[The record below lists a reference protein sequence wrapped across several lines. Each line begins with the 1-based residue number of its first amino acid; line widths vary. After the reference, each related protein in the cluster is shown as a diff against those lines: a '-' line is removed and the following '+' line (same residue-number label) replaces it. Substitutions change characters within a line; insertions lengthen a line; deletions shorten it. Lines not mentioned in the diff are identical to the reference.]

1 MHLLHAPSSQGTI
14 TYLKSTKIKGF
25 QMSKKTIVVCDHIH
39 QSGLDILAND
49 NEIELINAADEPK
62 DKLIAEII
70 PLADVAI
77 TRSSTDVDD
86 AFLASAQKITAV
98 VRAGV
103 GVDNVDIPGASKQG
117 IVIMNVPTANTIA
130 AVELTLA
137 HMLSCVRQFPYAH
150 NNLKLDRVWRRQDW
164 YGTELKDKKLGI
176 IGFGNIG
183 SRVGKRAKAF
193 EMDVIAYDP
202 YIDPSKATDLDIGY
216 TKNFEDILAC
226 DIITIHTPKTEETIG
241 MIGKEEIARMKDGVI
256 LINCARGGLYNEEAL
271 LEGLTSGKIAMA
283 GIDVFNKEPATD
295 HPLLDLD
302 NVTVTPHL
310 GANTKESQ
318 RNIAIQAAENAI
330 AAAKGIA
337 YPNALNLP
345 IKENELPDFVRPYL
359 ELIQKMGHLSAQVTK
374 SAVKSIKV
382 TAKGPVSDY
391 LASMQTFATVGVLTE
406 SLADQVNYVN
416 AEFVAKERGIELT
429 NEVKPNTSGFT
440 NKVKIK
446 LTTADSTITIAGTVF
461 DDAVQRIIEID
472 DYILDVEP
480 KGTMIFFRNTD
491 TPGVIGDV
499 GRILADNGLNI
510 SDFRLG
516 RDNKQQALA
525 VVRVDGLVS
534 KKVLDALSALDAC
547 ISVSHA
553 TL

>member
-1 MHLLHAPSSQGTI
+1 
-14 TYLKSTKIKGF
+14 
-25 QMSKKTIVVCDHIH
+25 MSKKTIVVCDHIH
-39 QSGLDILAND
+39 QDGLDILLDD

-62 DKLIAEII
+62 DTLISNII

-86 AFLASAQKITAV
+86 AFLAVASKITAI

-103 GVDNVDIPGASKQG
+103 GVDNVDIAGSSKQG
-117 IVIMNVPTANTIA
+117 IIVMNVPTANTIA
-130 AVELTLA
+130 AVELTMTHL
-137 HMLSCVRQFPYAH
+137 LSCVRKFPYAH

-202 YIDPSKATDLDIGY
+202 YIDPVKVTDLDVGY
-216 TKNFEDILAC
+216 TKDFKDILAC
-226 DIITIHTPKTEETIG
+226 DIITIHTPKNSETIG
-241 MIGKEEIARMKDGVI
+241 IIGKEEIAKMKDGVI
-256 LINCARGGLYNEEAL
+256 LINCARGGLYDEDAL

-283 GIDVFNKEPATD
+283 GIDVFDKEPATD
-295 HPLLDLD
+295 HPFLDLD

-318 RNIAIQAAENAI
+318 KNIAIQAAENAI
-330 AAAKGIA
+330 SAAKGIS

-345 IKENELPDFVRPYL
+345 IKENELPEFVRPYL
-359 ELIQKMGHLSAQVTK
+359 ELVQKIGHLSAQVTK
-374 SAVKSIKV
+374 SAVKSIKIM
-382 TAKGPVSDY
+382 ASGPISEH
-391 LASMQTFATVGVLTE
+391 LESMSTFVTVGVLTE
-406 SLADQVNYVN
+406 SVGDQVNYVN
-416 AEFVAKERGIELT
+416 AEFVADERGIKISTEA
-429 NEVKPNTSGFT
+429 KPSNSGFI
-440 NKVKIK
+440 NKVCVK
-446 LTTADSTITIAGTVF
+446 LTTSEGTISIAGTVF
-461 DDAVQRIIEID
+461 DDNVQRIIEID

-499 GRILADNGLNI
+499 GHIMAVNKLNI

-525 VVRVDGLVS
+525 VVRIDGQVT
-534 KKVLDALSALDAC
+534 KEVIFALQSLEAC
-547 ISVSHA
+547 ISVSYA
-553 TL
+553 SI

>member
-1 MHLLHAPSSQGTI
+1 
-14 TYLKSTKIKGF
+14 
-25 QMSKKTIVVCDHIH
+25 MSIKTIVVCDHIH
-39 QSGLDILAND
+39 QDGLDILAND
-49 NEIELINAADEPK
+49 SEIELINAADEPK
-62 DKLIAEII
+62 DKLVSELI

-77 TRSSTDVDD
+77 TRSSTDVDG
-86 AFLASAQKITAV
+86 AFLAAAKKITAV

-103 GVDNVDIPGASKQG
+103 GVDNVDIPGSSKQG

-130 AVELTLA
+130 AVELTMT
-137 HMLSCVRQFPYAH
+137 HMLSCVRSFPYAH

-193 EMDVIAYDP
+193 EMDVLAFDP
-202 YIDPSKATDLDIGY
+202 YIDAAKATDLDIGY

-226 DIITIHTPKTEETIG
+226 DIITIHTPKNPETLG
-241 MIGKEEIARMKDGVI
+241 MIGKAEIAKMKDGVI
-256 LINCARGGLYNEEAL
+256 LINCARGGLFDEDAL
-271 LEGLTSGKIAMA
+271 LEGLKSGKIAKA

-318 RNIAIQAAENAI
+318 KNIAIQAAENAI
-330 AAAKGIA
+330 AAAKGIS

-359 ELIQKMGHLSAQVTK
+359 ELVQKIGHLSAQVTK

-382 TAKGPVSDY
+382 MATGPVADHIE
-391 LASMQTFATVGVLTE
+391 SMGTFATVGVLTE
-406 SLADQVNYVN
+406 SVGDQVNYVN
-416 AEFVAKERGIELT
+416 AEFVAEERGIEIT
-429 NEVKPNTSGFT
+429 KEVKPNNSGFT
-440 NKVKIK
+440 NKVGIK
-446 LTTADSTITIAGTVF
+446 LTTAEGTISIAGTVF
-461 DDAVQRIIEID
+461 GDTVQRIIEID
-472 DYILDVEP
+472 DYVLDVEP

-491 TPGVIGDV
+491 TPGVIGHV
-499 GRILADNGLNI
+499 GKIMADNGLNI

-516 RDNKQQALA
+516 RDSKQQALA
-525 VVRVDGLVS
+525 VVRIDGHVT
-534 KKVLDALSALDAC
+534 KDVIEALQRLDAC

>member
-1 MHLLHAPSSQGTI
+1 
-14 TYLKSTKIKGF
+14 
-25 QMSKKTIVVCDHIH
+25 MSKKTIVVCDHIH

-49 NEIELINAADEPK
+49 SEIEFINAADEPK
-62 DKLIAEII
+62 DKLVSEII

-86 AFLASAQKITAV
+86 AFLAAAKKITAV

-103 GVDNVDIPGASKQG
+103 GVDNVDIPGSSKQG
-117 IVIMNVPTANTIA
+117 IVIMNVPTANTMA
-130 AVELTLA
+130 AVELTMA
-137 HMLSCVRQFPYAH
+137 HLLSCVRKFPYAH

-164 YGTELKDKKLGI
+164 YGTELKDKKLGV

-183 SRVGKRAKAF
+183 SRVAKRAKAF
-193 EMDVIAYDP
+193 EMDVLAFDP
-202 YIDPSKATDLDIGY
+202 YIDPSKATDLDVAY

-226 DIITIHTPKTEETIG
+226 DIITIHTPKNQETIG
-241 MIGKEEIARMKDGVI
+241 MIGAEEIAKMKDGVI
-256 LINCARGGLYNEEAL
+256 LINCARGGLYDEDAL
-271 LEGLTSGKIAMA
+271 LEGLKSGKIAMA

-330 AAAKGIA
+330 AAAKGIS

-359 ELIQKMGHLSAQVTK
+359 ELIQKMGHLSAQITK

-382 TAKGPVSDY
+382 TAEGPVSEY
-391 LASMQTFATVGVLTE
+391 IESMGTFATVGVLTE
-406 SLADQVNYVN
+406 SVGDTVNYVN
-416 AEFVAKERGIELT
+416 VEFVAEDRGIEILRET
-429 NEVKPNTSGFT
+429 KPNTSGFT
-440 NKVKIK
+440 NKVAIK
-446 LTTADSTITIAGTVF
+446 LTTAESTITIGGTVF
-461 DDAVQRIIEID
+461 DDTVQRIIEID
-472 DYILDVEP
+472 DYTLDVEP

-499 GRILADNGLNI
+499 GHILASNELNI

-516 RDNKQQALA
+516 RDNKKQALA
-525 VVRVDGLVS
+525 IVRVDAQIS
-534 KKVLDALSALDAC
+534 RKVLDELSSLEAC
-547 ISVSHA
+547 ISVTYA

>member
-1 MHLLHAPSSQGTI
+1 
-14 TYLKSTKIKGF
+14 
-25 QMSKKTIVVCDHIH
+25 MSKKTIVVCDHIH
-39 QSGLDILAND
+39 QDGLDILAKD
-49 NEIELINAADEPK
+49 SEIELINAADEPK
-62 DKLIAEII
+62 DKLVSEII

-86 AFLASAQKITAV
+86 AFLSAAKKITAV

-103 GVDNVDIPGASKQG
+103 GVDNVDIPGSSKQG

-130 AVELTLA
+130 AVELTMT
-137 HMLSCVRQFPYAH
+137 HMLSCVRTFPYAH

-183 SRVGKRAKAF
+183 SRVGIRAKAF
-193 EMDVIAYDP
+193 EMDVLAYDP
-202 YIDPSKATDLDIGY
+202 YIDPSKATDLDIEY
-216 TKNFEDILAC
+216 TKNFDDILAC
-226 DIITIHTPKTEETIG
+226 DIITIHTPKNVETIG
-241 MIGKEEIARMKDGVI
+241 MIGKEEIAKMKDGVI
-256 LINCARGGLYNEEAL
+256 LINCARGGLYDEDAL
-271 LEGLTSGKIAMA
+271 LEGLQSGKIAMA

-318 RNIAIQAAENAI
+318 KNIAVQAAENAI

-345 IKENELPDFVRPYL
+345 IKENELPDYVRPYL
-359 ELIQKMGHLSAQVTK
+359 ELIQKIGHLSAQVTH

-382 TAKGPVSDY
+382 KAAGPVSDY
-391 LASMQTFATVGVLTE
+391 LESMATFATVGVLTE
-406 SLADQVNYVN
+406 SLGDQVNYVN
-416 AEFVAKERGIELT
+416 AEFVAKERGIDLST
-429 NEVKPNTSGFT
+429 EVRPNNSGFT
-440 NKVKIK
+440 NKIGIK
-446 LTTADSTITIAGTVF
+446 LTTSEGTISIAGTVF
-461 DDAVQRIIEID
+461 DDKVQRIIEID

-499 GRILADNGLNI
+499 GRIMANNGLNI

-516 RDNKQQALA
+516 RDDKEHALA
-525 VVRVDGLVS
+525 VIRVDGTVT
-534 KKVLDALSALDAC
+534 KQILDELSSLKAF

-553 TL
+553 SL

>member
-1 MHLLHAPSSQGTI
+1 
-14 TYLKSTKIKGF
+14 
-25 QMSKKTIVVCDHIH
+25 MSKKTIVVCDHIH
-39 QSGLDILAND
+39 QTGLDILAND
-49 NEIELINAADEPK
+49 SEIELINAADEPK
-62 DKLIAEII
+62 DKLISEII

-86 AFLASAQKITAV
+86 AFLAAAKKITAV

-103 GVDNVDIPGASKQG
+103 GVDNVDIPGSSKQG
-117 IVIMNVPTANTIA
+117 IVIMNVPTANTMA
-130 AVELTLA
+130 AVELTMA
-137 HMLSCVRQFPYAH
+137 HLLSCVRKFPYAH

-164 YGTELKDKKLGI
+164 YGTELKDKKLGV

-193 EMDVIAYDP
+193 EMDVLAYDP
-202 YIDPSKATDLDIGY
+202 YIDPSKVTDLDATY
-216 TKNFEDILAC
+216 TKNFDDILAC
-226 DIITIHTPKTEETIG
+226 DIITIHTPKNQETIG
-241 MIGKEEIARMKDGVI
+241 MIGTEEIAKMKDGVI
-256 LINCARGGLYNEEAL
+256 LINCARGGLYDEDAL
-271 LEGLTSGKIAMA
+271 LEGLKSGKIAMA

-295 HPLLDLD
+295 HPLLDLN

-318 RNIAIQAAENAI
+318 KNIAIQAAENAI
-330 AAAKGIA
+330 AAAKGIS

-359 ELIQKMGHLSAQVTK
+359 ELIQKMGHLSAQITK

-382 TAKGPVSDY
+382 TAEGPVAEY
-391 LASMQTFATVGVLTE
+391 IESMGTFATVGVLME
-406 SLADQVNYVN
+406 SVGDTVNYVN
-416 AEFVAKERGIELT
+416 VEFVAEDRGIEILRET
-429 NEVKPNTSGFT
+429 KPNTSGFT
-440 NKVKIK
+440 NKVAIK
-446 LTTADSTITIAGTVF
+446 LTTAESTITIGGTVF
-461 DDAVQRIIEID
+461 DDTVQRIIEID
-472 DYILDVEP
+472 DYTLDVEP

-499 GRILADNGLNI
+499 GHILASNELNI

-516 RDNKQQALA
+516 RDNKKQALA
-525 VVRVDGLVS
+525 IVRVDGQIS
-534 KKVLDALSALDAC
+534 KKVLDELSSLEAC
-547 ISVSHA
+547 ISVSYA

>member
-1 MHLLHAPSSQGTI
+1 
-14 TYLKSTKIKGF
+14 
-25 QMSKKTIVVCDHIH
+25 MSKKTIVVCDHIH
-39 QSGLDILAND
+39 QDGLDILARD
-49 NEIELINAADEPK
+49 SKIELINAADEPK
-62 DKLIAEII
+62 DKLISEII

-86 AFLASAQKITAV
+86 AFLSAAKKITAV

-103 GVDNVDIPGASKQG
+103 GVDNVDIPGSSKQG

-130 AVELTLA
+130 AVELTMT
-137 HMLSCVRQFPYAH
+137 HMLSCVRTFPYAH

-193 EMDVIAYDP
+193 EMDVLAFDP
-202 YIDPSKATDLDIGY
+202 YIDASKATDLDIGY

-226 DIITIHTPKTEETIG
+226 DIITIHTPKNVETIG
-241 MIGKEEIARMKDGVI
+241 MIGKEEIAKMKDGVI
-256 LINCARGGLYNEEAL
+256 LINCARGGLYNEDAL

-283 GIDVFNKEPATD
+283 GIDVFNKEPATA
-295 HPLLDLD
+295 HPLIDLD

-318 RNIAIQAAENAI
+318 KNIAIQAAENAI
-330 AAAKGIA
+330 AAAKGIS

-359 ELIQKMGHLSAQVTK
+359 ELIQKIGHLSAQVTK

-382 TAKGPVSDY
+382 MAAGPVSDHIE
-391 LASMQTFATVGVLTE
+391 SMGTFATVGVLTE
-406 SLADQVNYVN
+406 ALGDQVNYVN
-416 AEFVAKERGIELT
+416 AEFVAEERGIELT
-429 NEVKPNTSGFT
+429 KEVKPNNSGFT
-440 NKVKIK
+440 NKVCVK
-446 LTTADSTITIAGTVF
+446 LTTVEGTISIAGTVF
-461 DDAVQRIIEID
+461 DDTVQRIIEID
-472 DYILDVEP
+472 DYVLDVEP

-499 GRILADNGLNI
+499 GRIMANNGLNI

-516 RDNKQQALA
+516 RDSKEQALA
-525 VVRVDGLVS
+525 VIRVDGTVT
-534 KKVLDALSALDAC
+534 KNILDELSSLKAF
-547 ISVSHA
+547 ISVSYA
-553 TL
+553 SL

>member
-1 MHLLHAPSSQGTI
+1 
-14 TYLKSTKIKGF
+14 
-25 QMSKKTIVVCDHIH
+25 MSKKTIVVCDHIH

-49 NEIELINAADEPK
+49 PEIELINAADEPK
-62 DKLIAEII
+62 ERLISDII

-117 IVIMNVPTANTIA
+117 IVVMNVPTANTIA
-130 AVELTLA
+130 AVELTMT

-150 NNLKLDRVWRRQDW
+150 NNLKNDRVWRRQDW

-193 EMDVIAYDP
+193 EMDVITYDP
-202 YIDPSKATDLDIGY
+202 YIDPSKATDLDISY
-216 TKNFEDILAC
+216 TKNFNDILAC

-241 MIGKEEIARMKDGVI
+241 MIDKEEIAKMKDGVI

-271 LEGLTSGKIAMA
+271 LEGLKSGKIAMA

-295 HPLLDLD
+295 HPLLDLN

-330 AAAKGIA
+330 AAVKGIA

-345 IKENELPDFVRPYL
+345 IKESELPDFVRPYL
-359 ELIQKMGHLSAQVTK
+359 ELVQKMGHLSAQVTK

-382 TAKGPVSDY
+382 TAKGAVADY

-406 SLADQVNYVN
+406 SLGDQVNYVN

-429 NEVKPNTSGFT
+429 NEVLPNTSGFT
-440 NKVKIK
+440 NKIAIK
-446 LTTADSTITIAGTVF
+446 LTTAESTISISGTVF
-461 DDAVQRIIEID
+461 DDTVQRIIGID
-472 DYILDVEP
+472 DYMLEVEP

-499 GRILADNGLNI
+499 GRILAENGLNI

-516 RDNKQQALA
+516 RDHKQQALA
-525 VVRVDGLVS
+525 VVRVDGQVS
-534 KKVLDALSALDAC
+534 KNVLDALSALDAC

>member
-1 MHLLHAPSSQGTI
+1 
-14 TYLKSTKIKGF
+14 
-25 QMSKKTIVVCDHIH
+25 MSKKTIVVCDHIH
-39 QSGLDILAND
+39 QNGLDILAND
-49 NEIELINAADEPK
+49 SEIELINAADEPK
-62 DKLIAEII
+62 DKLVSEII

-86 AFLASAQKITAV
+86 AFLAAAKKITAV

-103 GVDNVDIPGASKQG
+103 GVDNVDIPGSSKQG
-117 IVIMNVPTANTIA
+117 IVIMNVPTANTMA
-130 AVELTLA
+130 AVELTMA
-137 HMLSCVRQFPYAH
+137 HLLSCVRKFPYAH

-164 YGTELKDKKLGI
+164 YGTELKDKKLGV

-193 EMDVIAYDP
+193 EMDVLAFDP
-202 YIDPSKATDLDIGY
+202 YIDPSKATDLDVVY

-226 DIITIHTPKTEETIG
+226 DIITIHTPKNQETIG
-241 MIGKEEIARMKDGVI
+241 MIGSEEIAKMKDGVI
-256 LINCARGGLYNEEAL
+256 LINCARGGLYDEDAL
-271 LEGLTSGKIAMA
+271 LEGLKSGKIAMA

-330 AAAKGIA
+330 AAVKGIS

-359 ELIQKMGHLSAQVTK
+359 ELIQKMGHLSAQITK

-382 TAKGPVSDY
+382 TAEGPVTEY
-391 LASMQTFATVGVLTE
+391 IESMGTFATVGVLTE
-406 SLADQVNYVN
+406 SVGDTVNYVN
-416 AEFVAKERGIELT
+416 VEFVAEDRGIEILRET
-429 NEVKPNTSGFT
+429 KPNTSGFT
-440 NKVKIK
+440 NKVAIK
-446 LTTADSTITIAGTVF
+446 LTTAESTVTIGGTVF
-461 DDAVQRIIEID
+461 DDTVQRIIEID
-472 DYILDVEP
+472 DYTLDVEP

-499 GRILADNGLNI
+499 GHILASNELNI

-516 RDNKQQALA
+516 RDNKKQALA
-525 VVRVDGLVS
+525 IVRVDGQIS
-534 KKVLDALSALDAC
+534 KKVLDELSSLEAC